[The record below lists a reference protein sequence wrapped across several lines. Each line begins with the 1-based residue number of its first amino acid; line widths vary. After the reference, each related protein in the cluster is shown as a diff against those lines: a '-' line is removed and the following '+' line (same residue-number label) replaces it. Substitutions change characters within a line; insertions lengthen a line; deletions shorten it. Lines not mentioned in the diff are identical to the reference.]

1 MIVSSREWS
10 QHQHWW
16 NLRTKRQTKDLDL
29 GPFILRSGAL
39 LMELSDTM
47 LWLNQSDHHKNWNI
61 YLVIIWCTYNAHTYT
76 IHMYPPCKKHI
87 HLILIS
93 VLLLFLLYRVKGYP
107 DKSKNN
113 TAEPH
118 EFNHPWFQTLIMFIG
133 KKTFYSTYHLF
144 YIMMRAPWQ
153 RIHVDYFKF
162 LKVMW
167 HALIPPPNQPKN
179 KTKLVIYDKGMLI
192 QQLMFLK
199 LFKL

>member
-1 MIVSSREWS
+1 MSVPGNGHSINTDGIWEQNDKQRIWTWAPSFSGQVLYWWSSLTPVW
-10 QHQHWW
+10 
-16 NLRTKRQTKDLDL
+16 
-29 GPFILRSGAL
+29 
-39 LMELSDTM
+39 
-47 LWLNQSDHHKNWNI
+47 
-61 YLVIIWCTYNAHTYT
+61 TYNAHTYT

-87 HLILIS
+87 HLILFGF
-93 VLLLFLLYRVKGYP
+93 LLLFLLYRVKGYP

-133 KKTFYSTYHLF
+133 KKTFYSTTSFISWWEL
-144 YIMMRAPWQ
+144 PWQ

-167 HALIPPPNQPKN
+167 HALIPPPNQQKN
-179 KTKLVIYDKGMLI
+179 KKKLVIYDKGMLI